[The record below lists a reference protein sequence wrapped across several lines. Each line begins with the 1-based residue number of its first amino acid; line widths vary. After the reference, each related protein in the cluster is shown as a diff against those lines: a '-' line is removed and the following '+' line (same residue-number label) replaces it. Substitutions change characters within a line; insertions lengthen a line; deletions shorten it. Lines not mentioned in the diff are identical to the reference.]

1 MELNELIN
9 KCIDRK
15 LICLVGAGGKTTLMY
30 RIAEEASKYGKKV
43 LVSTTT
49 HIMKP
54 DNNYASDME
63 QIKAL
68 WDKGMYAVAGEFDDN
83 NPDKLVSMSD
93 DLYEIMKS
101 EADLIILE
109 ADGAKRHPS
118 KVPADYE
125 PVILQECDFVI
136 GVMGMTSLGR
146 EVNECC
152 FRYDKE
158 GSWLD
163 DEIKSSEIGLSE
175 TNEKV
180 LFDEKVA
187 VAILSSEKGTKKNV
201 DGREYYVV
209 LNQCDNEEVTKR
221 AQTIANVLSE
231 EYGIE
236 SVCCRLK

>member
-9 KCIDRK
+9 KCINRK

-68 WDKGMYAVAGEFDDN
+68 WDKGTYAVTGKVDDN
-83 NPDKLVSMSD
+83 NPDKLVFMSD

-125 PVILQECDFVI
+125 PVILPECDFVI

-152 FRYDKE
+152 FRYDTE

-163 DEIKSSEIGLSE
+163 DEIKSSEIELSE
-175 TNEKV
+175 TNEKM
-180 LFDEKVA
+180 LFDENVA
-187 VAILSSEKGTKKNV
+187 VAILSSEKGTRKNV

-209 LNQCDNEEVTKR
+209 LNQCDNDEVTKR
-221 AQTIANVLSE
+221 AQAILNSLKE
-231 EYGIE
+231 EHGIE
-236 SVCCRLK
+236 SVCCRLR